1 MLTDEL
7 LDGLRTA
14 DWENVE
20 ALAAVAGRVLK
31 LIVTEEGLL
40 GALVAHLPDS
50 PRLAGLCEHYDIL
63 DKLVLHA
70 DEAGFRIRLHV
81 FHPGHFDRPH
91 NHRWT
96 YASRILRGSYRH
108 VIYGTD
114 DDLADDIDVGRLKP
128 RMVRVEDAGSTY
140 ALHHSV
146 VHAAVAEPHT
156 VSLIVRGPAAKER
169 FLVTDRLTGR
179 AWWQYGAA
187 RESQAEAAAKRMT
200 AERRSACV
208 GLLAD
213 LGLV

>member
-14 DWENVE
+14 DWEDIDS
-20 ALAAVAGRVLK
+20 LTAVAGRVLEV
-31 LIVTEEGLL
+31 IATEDGLL
-40 GALVAHLPDS
+40 RALVAHLPDS
-50 PRLAGLCEHYDIL
+50 PRLASLCEHYDIL
-63 DKLVLHA
+63 DKLVLHE

-114 DDLADDIDVGRLKP
+114 DGLANDVHIAQLMP
-128 RMVRVEDAGSTY
+128 RMVRVEEAGSTY
-140 ALHHSV
+140 ALHHSM
-146 VHAAVAEPHT
+146 VHAAVAEPNT
-156 VSLIVRGPAAKER
+156 VSLIVRGPAVKDR
-169 FLVTDRLTGR
+169 FLVSDRQTGK

-187 RESQAEAAAKRMT
+187 SESESEAAAKRMS
-200 AERRSACV
+200 AERMSACA

-213 LGLV
+213 LGVA